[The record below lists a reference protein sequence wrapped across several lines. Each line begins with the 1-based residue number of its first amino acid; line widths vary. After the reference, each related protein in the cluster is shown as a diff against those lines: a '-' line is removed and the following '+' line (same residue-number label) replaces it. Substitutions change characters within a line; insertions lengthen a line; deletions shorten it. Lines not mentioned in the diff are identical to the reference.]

1 MPNIP
6 LAHAPENPVKIQA
19 PVIANTEAPD
29 TAPASAVD
37 AAGAARRQEALTNA
51 PAARAQVQI
60 SPLSASLV
68 QDNGDVDMERV
79 EAIRN
84 AIRSGELQID
94 ASRIADGLLDSVR
107 EMVRR

>member
-1 MPNIP
+1 M
-6 LAHAPENPVKIQA
+6 KIQ
-19 PVIANTEAPD
+19 PTVIATTEAHEA
-29 TAPASAVD
+29 APAD
-37 AAGAARRQEALTNA
+37 AAGAARRTQTQGNA
-51 PAARAQVQI
+51 TAARSQVEL

-68 QDNGDVDMERV
+68 QDSGDIDMERV

>member
-1 MPNIP
+1 M
-6 LAHAPENPVKIQA
+6 KIQA
-19 PVIANTEAPD
+19 PVIATPEAPD
-29 TAPASAVD
+29 TATASAVD
-37 AAGAARRQEALTNA
+37 AAGAARRKEAPANS
-51 PAARAQVQI
+51 PAARSQVQL

>member
-1 MPNIP
+1 M
-6 LAHAPENPVKIQA
+6 KIQ
-19 PVIANTEAPD
+19 PTVIANTEAPD

-37 AAGAARRQEALTNA
+37 AAGAARRKEALTNP

-60 SPLSASLV
+60 SSLSASLV